1 MKTIFATIGFIVV
14 ALWAYHFMGNKSVK
28 PAIKTAWDISSPYI
42 NNAVNGM
49 QDKAKRASNH

>member
-1 MKTIFATIGFIVV
+1 MKSIFAFIGFVV
-14 ALWAYHFMGNKSVK
+14 VCFYGYHYLGNKAVK

-49 QDKAKRASNH
+49 QDKRASK